1 MRLLELLA
9 AAGGGGGWSPLELG
23 GDLDLWL
30 DAADSSSITITS
42 GRVSQWDDKSGNG
55 YHVSQATAGL
65 RPTYSATALN
75 SLPGLVYD
83 STGRVLANTTA
94 FMNLE
99 YSIFAVADFDSFTG
113 YYQRLISASTDVLLL
128 FGGGASNFITMFRN
142 GATWGDINP
151 NTPLVDVTSASV
163 LGVVKGNGGTGAATP
178 YVNGTAQNAENASI
192 ASSHD
197 ITIGSTL
204 SSQYFE
210 GSVSEVIITSSLTTT
225 DERQKIEG
233 YLAHKW
239 GLEGSLPG
247 AHPYKSAAP

>member
-83 STGRVLANTTA
+83 STGRVLANTTN
-94 FMNLE
+94 FMGFE
-99 YSIFAVADFDSFTG
+99 YSIFAVADFDYFAG
-113 YYQRLISASTDVLLL
+113 YQRLISASTDVLLL
-128 FGGGASNFITMFRN
+128 FGGGAVYFTTMFRS
-142 GATWGDINP
+142 GATWGDTNA

-163 LGVVKGNGGTGAATP
+163 LGVVKGNGGAGAAIP
-178 YVNGTAQNAENASI
+178 YVNGTAQNAKNAST
-192 ASSHD
+192 AFTHD
-197 ITIGSTL
+197 ITIGSIL
-204 SSQYFE
+204 SGQYFQ